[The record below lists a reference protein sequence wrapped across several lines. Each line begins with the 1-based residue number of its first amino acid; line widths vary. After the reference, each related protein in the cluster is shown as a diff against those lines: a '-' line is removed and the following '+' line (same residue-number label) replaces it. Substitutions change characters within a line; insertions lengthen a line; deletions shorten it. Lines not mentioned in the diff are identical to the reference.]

1 MSALTHF
8 NESGDAHMVDVGE
21 KNVTCRV
28 GVAEGWISMKP
39 ETFELVAQ

>member
-28 GVAEGWISMKP
+28 GRCRGMDLDEAGN
-39 ETFELVAQ
+39 L